1 MESKEI
7 FTKAQLSIYRNLL
20 IIWMNNSDL
29 RFNQLISNLQVDFNN
44 QQFRKYSRSDGTPD
58 LFYLS
63 DEKFAEFLEDLIEEN
78 S

>member
-1 MESKEI
+1 MESKDI
-7 FTKAQLSIYRNLL
+7 FTKAQLSIYRSLL

-29 RFNQLISNLQVDFNN
+29 RFNQLVSNLQVDFNN
-44 QQFRKYSRSDGTPD
+44 QSRRKYSKPDGTPD

-63 DEKFAEFLEDLIEEN
+63 DEKFASFLEDLIEEN

>member
-20 IIWMNNSDL
+20 IIWMSNSNL

-44 QQFRKYSRSDGTPD
+44 RQFRKYSRSDGTPD

-63 DEKFAEFLEDLIEEN
+63 DERFAEFLEDLIEEN